1 MKDTLTPLIIDAL
14 STLKN
19 NGSLNPISD
28 TELHAKIRFDHTKD
42 KSHGDLATNI
52 ALMLAKPAGL
62 NPRTLAQQIV
72 DALPE
77 HDSIEKVEVAGPGFI
92 NFFLKPASQYAVIKT
107 ILEQANDFGRSNVGA
122 KQKIQIEF
130 VSANPTGPLHVGHGR
145 GAAYGASL
153 ANVMAAVGFKVSREY
168 YVNDAGRQMNILA
181 VSVWLRYLALTGE
194 PVVFPSNGYQGD
206 YVIDIA
212 RQLHKTH
219 GEALRQPWATIVLD
233 IPADEQPANENDA
246 ENTNGD
252 KDAHIDALI
261 EKAQALLNTDY
272 DKVFNAGLDNILN
285 DIKNDLQEFGAD
297 YDQWFSE
304 KSLTTGGFI
313 ERALEKLDAAGYL
326 FEQNGA
332 IWFKSTAFGDDKDRV
347 VKRDNGQTTY
357 FASDIAYH
365 MNKFERGF
373 DQIINIWGS
382 DHHGYI
388 ARVKAA
394 LQALGYNPD
403 KLDIQLVQFAILYR
417 GSERV
422 QMSTRSGSFVTLR
435 ELRAEVGNDAARYFY
450 VARKADQHMD
460 FDLELA
466 KSETKDN
473 PVYYIQYA
481 HARVCSMMRKLTE
494 SDSDWQNHIG
504 LKNPQQL
511 NLEPLTESPEQ
522 AIAQQLSRYPSLL
535 EKAAMNHEPHIIA
548 HYLKELAGNFHA
560 YYNAHKVLVEDPQ
573 LRNARIALCMAVKQ
587 VIANGLQLLGV
598 SAPETM

>member
-1 MKDTLTPLIIDAL
+1 MKDILIPLLIDAL
-14 STLKN
+14 NTLKN
-19 NGSLNPISD
+19 NGSLNDISD
-28 TELHAKIRFDHTKD
+28 TELRDKVRFDHTKD

-52 ALMLAKPAGL
+52 ALMLAKSAGL
-62 NPRTLAQQIV
+62 NPRALAQQII

-77 HDSIEKVEVAGPGFI
+77 HDSIEKVEIAGPGFI

-107 ILEQANDFGRSNVGA
+107 ILEQGNDFGHYNVGA
-122 KQKIQIEF
+122 GQKIQIEF

-145 GAAYGASL
+145 GAAFGASL
-153 ANVMAAVGFKVSREY
+153 ANIMAAVGFNVSREY

-219 GEALRQPWATIVLD
+219 GEAFRQPWATIIVD
-233 IPADEQPANENDA
+233 IPADALPANANNA
-246 ENTNGD
+246 ENTSGD

-261 EKAQALLNTDY
+261 EKAQALLKTDY
-272 DKVFNAGLDNILN
+272 DKVFNAGLHSILD
-285 DIKNDLQEFGAD
+285 DIKNDLEEFGAD
-297 YDQWFSE
+297 YEQWFSE
-304 KSLTTGGFI
+304 KSLASSGFI

-332 IWFKSTAFGDDKDRV
+332 TWFKSTAFGDDKDRV

-373 DQIINIWGS
+373 DQVINVWGS

-394 LQALGYNPD
+394 LQALSYNPD

-417 GSERV
+417 GTERV

-481 HARVCSMMRKLTE
+481 HARICSMMRKLTE
-494 SDSDWQNHIG
+494 SDPEWQNHIG
-504 LKNPQQL
+504 LKTPQQL
-511 NLEPLTESPEQ
+511 NLEPLIESPEQ

-535 EKAAMNHEPHIIA
+535 ERAAMNHEPHIIA
-548 HYLKELAGNFHA
+548 HYLKELAANFHA
-560 YYNAHKVLVEDPQ
+560 YYNAHKVLVADPQ

-598 SAPETM
+598 SAPDTM